1 MDAEAQIREQ
11 GAAALAGD
19 TRAALNAAVTRPMI
33 GNEAIA
39 RGAWEAGVRVAAAY
53 PGTPSTEIMEFL
65 GVYPDSDVKAQWS
78 TNEKIAM
85 DVAIGGS
92 FAGVRALTAMKHV
105 GLNVAS
111 DPLMS
116 QTYIGVNGG
125 LVIVVCD
132 DPGIHSSQNEQDTR
146 LFARFAQV
154 PVLEPS
160 DAQEALDYTRWA
172 FEISER
178 FDTPVILR
186 STTRLSHTR
195 SPVTTGPR
203 VDPEPLGFNEDP
215 VKNVIIPA
223 HARLAHPRVL
233 EREAKLAAYFEDPEF
248 TRWEAGDTRV
258 GVITVSTSYA
268 YVKEV
273 LPDAATLKLA
283 SSYPLP
289 LERIR
294 QFCESVERV
303 IVVEELE
310 PVIETAL
317 HAAGIAAEGK
327 AWFPRVGEFSPEV
340 VRESLAKAGVLPAG
354 AVPEPFPVTPTARPP
369 VLCSGCPHT
378 TAYMAVRAVD
388 GRVAGDIGCY
398 TLAAVDPLKAID
410 TCVSMGSSIGNAV
423 GLSKAGSETRPI
435 IATIGDSTFLHGG
448 IPALIDAVYN
458 EADITVMIL
467 DNHIVAMTGGQDH
480 PGTGKTLRGEET
492 HRIDFEEMVRA
503 CGVKWVRTIDAY
515 DVASVYQALREAI
528 EHRGVSVVVTN
539 RPCVL
544 DPVKIKGSPLQV
556 RADGCTACQ
565 SCMNLGCP
573 SLGWSDEMLDGYHK
587 VTIDESTC
595 IGCTLCAQIC
605 PSDCIRPMAV

>member
-1 MDAEAQIREQ
+1 MDAKVETRNGESRENAEREALDR
-11 GAAALAGD
+11 AG
-19 TRAALNAAVTRPMI
+19 VRPMI

-53 PGTPSTEIMEFL
+53 PGTPSTEIMEYL
-65 GVYPDSDVKAQWS
+65 GTYPAMDSHVQWS
-78 TNEKIAM
+78 TNEKVSL

-92 FAGVRALTAMKHV
+92 FAGVRSMTAMKHV

-111 DPLMS
+111 DALMS
-116 QTYIGVNGG
+116 QAYIGVNGG
-125 LVIVVCD
+125 LVLVVCD

-146 LFARFAQV
+146 MFARFAQV

-160 DAQEALDYTRWA
+160 DAQEALEYTRRA
-172 FEISER
+172 FDISEE

-195 SPVTTGPR
+195 SPVKTGPR
-203 VDPEPLGFNEDP
+203 SDHASRGFNENP

-223 HARLAHPRVL
+223 HARMAHPRVL
-233 EREAKLAAYFEDPEF
+233 EREEKLREFFNGPEF
-248 TRWEAGDTRV
+248 TRWEEGRTDI
-258 GVITVSTSYA
+258 GVITASTAYA

-273 LPDAATLKLA
+273 LPDASVLKIGA
-283 SSYPLP
+283 SYPLA
-289 LERIR
+289 LD
-294 QFCESVERV
+294 RV
-303 IVVEELE
+303 REFYEAMDRVLVVEELE
-310 PVIETAL
+310 PVIETTMKAE
-317 HAAGIAAEGK
+317 GMPVEGK
-327 AWFPRVGEFSPEV
+327 AYFPRDGEFSPEV
-340 VRESLAKAGVLPAG
+340 VREGFRKAGIIEG
-354 AVPEPFPVTPTARPP
+354 GETYEPFKVTPTARPP
-369 VLCSGCPHT
+369 VLCSGCPHIT
-378 TAYMAVRAVD
+378 SYMAVRSVN

-423 GLSKAGSETRPI
+423 GFAKAGNETRPI

-458 EADITVMIL
+458 DANITVIIL

-492 HRIDFEEMVRA
+492 HRIDFEQMVRA
-503 CGVKWVRTIDAY
+503 CGVNWFRKVDSY
-515 DVASVYQALREAI
+515 DMGSLYQALREAV
-528 EHRGVSVVVTN
+528 EHKGVSVVVSD

-544 DPVKIKGSPLQV
+544 DPVKLKGSPMQV
-556 RADGCTACQ
+556 RLDGCTACQ

-573 SLGWSDEMLDGYHK
+573 SISWSDQVLDGYHK
-587 VTIDESTC
+587 VKIDATTC
-595 IGCTLCAQIC
+595 IGCSLCAQIC
-605 PSDCIRPMAV
+605 PSDCIRPVVN